1 MVIRNIDETD
11 TEQVADLFAACF
23 SAEPWNEPW
32 TSAAAHS
39 RIAPMIRS
47 ETCRGAVAIHE
58 QKIVGMAF
66 GQVEGWINGNLFLLQ
81 EMCVMPNSQRT
92 GLGKLLLDFLVK
104 EIADRDN
111 IIAIYLLTNRDAPA
125 ASFYSKHHFSA
136 SPEKVVMGSSV
147 RSFLDAKSA

>member
-1 MVIRNIDETD
+1 MVIGNIDETD